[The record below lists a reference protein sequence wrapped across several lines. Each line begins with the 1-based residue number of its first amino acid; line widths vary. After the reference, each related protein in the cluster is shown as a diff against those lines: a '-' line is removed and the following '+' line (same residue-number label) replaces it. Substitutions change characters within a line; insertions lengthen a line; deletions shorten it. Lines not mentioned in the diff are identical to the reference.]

1 MSKARTILAYE
12 LTGQDDDSYML
23 GEETFEPASAPGDWR
38 FGREGLPH
46 PATCTVCGGKIDA
59 GYVNPQYRVK
69 KRRRDLTATY
79 DGYLLASARLC
90 EVLKERGAGA
100 ADFVALPADPGYFWL
115 RPTAVLGYS
124 AEECLRR
131 CDSCGQF
138 ADAVVPVPLFL
149 AQLVQPLSPGGAAPA
164 WSHAYNEENRNVALG
179 CCREALRR
187 YGRLGETGEGD
198 VEVVAQLRRY
208 ISNLEGR

>member
-90 EVLKERGAGA
+90 EVLKERGADA

-149 AQLVQPLSPGGAAPA
+149 AQLAQPLSPGVYRSSMEFGSVPLKSFGVVVGESTGAALESAALKGVELRPLHA
-164 WSHAYNEENRNVALG
+164 WRD
-179 CCREALRR
+179 
-187 YGRLGETGEGD
+187 GD
-198 VEVVAQLRRY
+198 A
-208 ISNLEGR
+208 

>member
-46 PATCTVCGGKIDA
+46 PATCTACGGKIDA
-59 GYVNPQYRVK
+59 GYVNPHYRVK

-79 DGYLLASARLC
+79 DGYLLASVRLC
-90 EVLKERGAGA
+90 EVLKESGADA

-115 RPTAVLGYS
+115 RPTAVLSYS
-124 AEECLRR
+124 VRSACGAAIHVGSSRMPWCR
-131 CDSCGQF
+131 CRCSWRSWPSRCH
-138 ADAVVPVPLFL
+138 
-149 AQLVQPLSPGGAAPA
+149 PGCTAPA
-164 WSHAYNEENRNVALG
+164 WSSAR
-179 CCREALRR
+179 CP
-187 YGRLGETGEGD
+187 
-198 VEVVAQLRRY
+198 
-208 ISNLEGR
+208 